1 MAKEPRKT
9 TEKALKESDTPSKVG
24 KGTAK
29 AGKSGNA
36 SEAPSAV
43 GKGTAK
49 VGKGTGKS
57 TAKAGKATKTPSKVG
72 SKGAKAQEVTF
83 TTCLKDAGAYSP
95 TYDYLIAQAEALK
108 SVIDLLRKEMAQRP
122 CVFEEVSREGEVRRR
137 AEPVYSMFLDYSKE
151 YRQVLGELKMTARTS
166 GLVENDG
173 IDELNSL
180 VASI

>member
-9 TEKALKESDTPSKVG
+9 TEKALKETDTPSKG
-24 KGTAK
+24 
-29 AGKSGNA
+29 
-36 SEAPSAV
+36 
-43 GKGTAK
+43 
-49 VGKGTGKS
+49 GKGTGKS
-57 TAKAGKATKTPSKVG
+57 TAKAGKATKTPSRVG

-173 IDELNSL
+173 IDELNRL

>member
-9 TEKALKESDTPSKVG
+9 TEKALKETDTPSKVG

-29 AGKSGNA
+29 AGKATDTSSKVGN
-36 SEAPSAV
+36 
-43 GKGTAK
+43 GTAK
-49 VGKGTGKS
+49 VGKEAGKS
-57 TAKAGKATKTPSKVG
+57 TAKAGKASKTPSKVG